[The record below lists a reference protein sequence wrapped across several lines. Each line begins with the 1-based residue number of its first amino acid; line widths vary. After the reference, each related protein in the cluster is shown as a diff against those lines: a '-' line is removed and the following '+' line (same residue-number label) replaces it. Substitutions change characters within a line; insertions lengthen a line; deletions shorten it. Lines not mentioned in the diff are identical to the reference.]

1 MAGPA
6 SQNMD
11 EALALLNPWQRG
23 FPLVSEPYAVLAQS
37 LGCSTAELLER
48 LRTLQQQGALSRIGG
63 VFAAQTGGAALLAA
77 MAVQPERLD
86 EVAAIVS
93 AHPGVNHNY
102 EREDR
107 FNLWFVM
114 TASDQAG
121 LEQSMLALERAT
133 GLAAMRLTMLRPYR
147 IDLGFDLRR
156 RTAGAPV
163 SEAPRRRPEPVAAAD
178 LPLAALVEQGLP
190 LVERPYAA
198 WAAELGCTEAVV
210 IACLQRW
217 LDAGTMSRFGAV
229 VRHHEFGFDANA
241 MTVFDVPDEQVDACG
256 AALARADGVTLAY
269 RRVRAPGWR
278 YNLYCM
284 VHGRDR
290 DAVLAVIDSLVESCG
305 LAGYPRRVL
314 FSRRRFKQTGPR
326 RFRALPSSGSDL
338 ALLKTEPDHAHA

>member
-1 MAGPA
+1 
-6 SQNMD
+6 MD

-23 FPLVSEPYAVLAQS
+23 FPLVPQPYALLAKS
-37 LGCSTAELLER
+37 IGCQAGELLAR
-48 LRTLQQQGALSRIGG
+48 LAALQQQGALSRIGG

-77 MAVQPERLD
+77 MVVPPERLD
-86 EVAAIVS
+86 EVAALVS

-107 FNLWFVM
+107 YSLWFVM
-114 TASDQAG
+114 TACDEAE
-121 LEQSMLALERAT
+121 LERSMAALERAT
-133 GLAAMRLTMLRPYR
+133 GLPALRLTMVRPYR
-147 IDLGFDLRR
+147 IDLGFDLRQ

-178 LPLAALVEQGLP
+178 QPLAALVEAGLP

-198 WAAELGCTEAVV
+198 WAAELGCDEAEV

-217 LDAGTMSRFGAV
+217 LQAGTISRFGAV

-241 MTVFDVPDEQVDACG
+241 MTVFDVPDERVDACG

-269 RRVRAPGWR
+269 RRVRAPEWR

-290 DAVLAVIDSLVESCG
+290 EAVLAVIARLVESCG
-305 LAGYPRRVL
+305 LADYPRRVL

-326 RFRALPSSGSDL
+326 RFRALPAGCNEVQS
-338 ALLKTEPDHAHA
+338 LKTEQAHAHA